1 MQKPSSRQRIVA
13 LTTSRGASK
22 PAYRRCARTRRNM
35 LCRNIADRRWG
46 CYQKLIYSHATRITN
61 LQLDIMWLIGK
72 TLTSAWPHATCR

>member
-13 LTTSRGASK
+13 LTTSRGGASK
-22 PAYRRCARTRRNM
+22 PAYRRCARTRRNV
-35 LCRNIADRRWG
+35 LCRNIADRRWGG

-72 TLTSAWPHATCR
+72 KT